1 LHGDVLVSFRG
12 TRFNAVDMGLGYIAI
27 IISAICYGCN
37 PLFSAMGTE
46 LGFSVPWQ
54 LAIRFLGTSLPI
66 GMYLIVRK
74 RPLLLPWKTL
84 WRILLSGIGTF
95 GMTSVLLYESYRFAP
110 SGMDTTIH
118 FLYPVFVMV
127 LSVLMGREKPQWRLV
142 VAVVI
147 ALVALLCIIQPWT
160 VRGAR
165 GEGVLLALASSLTF
179 SCYVLFLGRPDIRE
193 GECVRAGLLAL
204 SVRRPVLP
212 GSRHGRRWTV
222 GKIISGDDS
231 RQLLVSAVAT
241 VGHLGCGLHVVR
253 LWRPANRRDTRINPQ
268 YVRTGHRG
276 GGRGFGVGGIPF
288 LMVRYGVPSVALL
301 GVFDSTR
308 TKAMT
313 REKKRG
319 ILTLQGDGYGYREQ

>member
-1 LHGDVLVSFRG
+1 
-12 TRFNAVDMGLGYIAI
+12 MGLGYIAI

-165 GEGVLLALASSLTF
+165 GEGVILALASSLTF
-179 SCYVLFLGRPDIRE
+179 SCYVLFLGRNDIRKVDASVLVFWL
-193 GECVRAGLLAL
+193 CLSAGLFCIALAL
-204 SVRRPVLP
+204 ASDGPLKEASLVMGSSRLRFLILQPLVTSVVASTLFAFGAQRIGGTRASILSMFEPATAVVVGALVLGESLSP
-212 GSRHGRRWTV
+212 WFGMGFLLLLCSVYLTV
-222 GKIISGDDS
+222 
-231 RQLLVSAVAT
+231 RV
-241 VGHLGCGLHVVR
+241 
-253 LWRPANRRDTRINPQ
+253 
-268 YVRTGHRG
+268 
-276 GGRGFGVGGIPF
+276 
-288 LMVRYGVPSVALL
+288 
-301 GVFDSTR
+301 
-308 TKAMT
+308 
-313 REKKRG
+313 KKR
-319 ILTLQGDGYGYREQ
+319 

>member
-110 SGMDTTIH
+110 SGIDTTIH

-179 SCYVLFLGRPDIRE
+179 SCYVLFLGRNDIRKVDASVLVFWL
-193 GECVRAGLLAL
+193 CLSAGLFCLVLAMAVDGPL
-204 SVRRPVLP
+204 AKSSVAM
-212 GSRHGRRWTV
+212 T
-222 GKIISGDDS
+222 
-231 RQLLVSAVAT
+231 
-241 VGHLGCGLHVVR
+241 
-253 LWRPANRRDTRINPQ
+253 PAN
-268 YVRTGHRG
+268 
-276 GGRGFGVGGIPF
+276 FWF
-288 LMVRYGVPSVALL
+288 LLLQPLVTSVAASTLFAFGAQRIGGTRASILSMFEPATAVVVGALVLGESLSSWFGMGFLL
-301 GVFDSTR
+301 LLCSVYLTVRGQ
-308 TKAMT
+308 
-313 REKKRG
+313 KR
-319 ILTLQGDGYGYREQ
+319 